1 MSYLDDLN
9 RMNRMFGPSD
19 AMENFRKQLDFVA
32 AGQKQLF
39 EAVNLDAISG
49 ARKQVEALDFGAVAG
64 VRQQV
69 EAVNLDAIS
78 GARKQVEAFDFGAVA
93 GVRQQIEALNLNAIA
108 GVRQQIDALSL
119 DAMAGSKGAQ
129 LLAERQA
136 AEMARYFESPS
147 YDVLRGLLRPDVL
160 PQSFAASLH
169 FPRWMQDLA
178 GATRILSAEYQS
190 VLNTGID
197 ALARESARQAA
208 WLRSVQSAAS
218 PALSMFADD
227 LVASAREGRLT
238 PALAEGFGAQV
249 LGYINETQEAQT
261 EEERE
266 AVLQEFFAWFV
277 EQFKRAPRT
286 AVSAQGLLSI
296 FFLLVSLLDNH
307 WLSAGMDR
315 HIDSA
320 ISGLESRVDAR
331 FDGIEEGQKKIL
343 EELGEIKAQKNS
355 RATYVVMKAA
365 QLREGPREGFKALR
379 VLPPNLLVEEIEHED
394 GWVHVT
400 FFDYPNGREAQGWVS
415 ASLIA
420 DKHIDGKPEP

>member
-1 MSYLDDLN
+1 MGLYDDYD
-9 RMNRMFGPSD
+9 RMNRMLRQPD
-19 AMENFRKQLDFVA
+19 
-32 AGQKQLF
+32 
-39 EAVNLDAISG
+39 
-49 ARKQVEALDFGAVAG
+49 ALDSAMRQAEAMNAG
-64 VRQQV
+64 VKLA
-69 EAVNLDAIS
+69 EAMN
-78 GARKQVEAFDFGAVA
+78 A
-93 GVRQQIEALNLNAIA
+93 GVKQAEAMNA
-108 GVRQQIDALSL
+108 GV
-119 DAMAGSKGAQ
+119 K
-129 LLAERQA
+129 LAEAMDAGVKQAGAMNAVVRQA
-136 AEMARYFESPS
+136 EAMNAGMRDPAGRIGAEMARYFESPS
-147 YDVLRGLLRPDVL
+147 YDVLRGLLRPDAL
-160 PQSFAASLH
+160 PQSFAASLQ

-208 WLRSVQSAAS
+208 WLRSVQSVAS

-227 LVASAREGRLT
+227 LVASAREGGLT
-238 PALAEGFGAQV
+238 PALAGGFGAQV

-277 EQFKRAPRT
+277 EQFKRVPRT
-286 AVSAQGLLSI
+286 AVSAEGLLSI

-307 WLSAGMDR
+307 WLSAGTDR
-315 HIDSA
+315 HIDRA

-331 FDGIEEGQKKIL
+331 LDGIEEGQKKIL
-343 EELGEIKAQKNS
+343 EELAEIKAQKNS
-355 RATYVVMKAA
+355 RATTYVVMKAA
-365 QLREGPREGFKALR
+365 QLREGPGEGFKALR
-379 VLPPNLLVEEIEHED
+379 VLPPNLLVEEIERED

-420 DKHIDGKPEP
+420 DRHIDGKPEP